1 MRDFKAEQHVVIS
14 DDRTITVPKDLR
26 KIAVQFDHNVETV
39 TFDCPRYWDGIDMS
53 KMTVYVN
60 YMRADRNRG
69 MCLCKNVTVDEK
81 DDTLMHFTWTLTRN
95 ATLYNGKLIFLVCIK
110 NLDGDGMEINHW
122 NSELCDQMQVSEGLE
137 CEETVMEMHQ
147 DIVTDLLLRMDKIL
161 IADAPIL
168 DKTLTERGLA
178 ADAKATGDAI
188 SRLREDTNVDLGEL
202 EAMIA
207 NEFLERRKEVA
218 VERARIDKFVAL
230 EEGSTTGDAELMDAR
245 IGANGIEYPSVGHA
259 NRDQFNELYNVDMFI
274 AEELGVAKPLT
285 YELANVGNGTDGH
298 IIYDSIYRG
307 AFVKVHPGQ
316 VIRVSA
322 SGWFNRFSFAF
333 CNSIDD
339 RAESLSVAVNS
350 FTDDSDRYTDKVIV
364 VPDGYN
370 LMLISL
376 FVSNSVT
383 YEFNC
388 DLKIYDIT
396 AKLKDARPA
405 ITRPEVMNLGGAGG
419 ALTKKLVYGF
429 FIQTKPNTNY
439 KVTIRGEHNRC
450 YCYGADEVILGKPGT
465 TIKNLGFV
473 DTRTLTEV
481 VFENPGYNYVVFT
494 IAYTGEGFEP
504 SCEVEVYE
512 NYDKPVTLNGIEIQ
526 PKLKTKEDADVSFY
540 KAGYDVD
547 NVGTTAEVYA
557 LYDALKDAYPDYV
570 SKNLIGKN
578 SLGTD
583 IFEYVFS
590 NGRDYNDCTTNKR
603 SKDDIFKRP
612 TILIVSGVHGYE
624 RSAVMSTYSFAKDL
638 CTNASNLEA
647 IRTTFCI
654 KIVPVVTPY
663 SFDNDSRGNE
673 NGVNIARNFD
683 ADWMITGV
691 GTQDYSGK
699 SVADQLETQAIQAWI
714 DANDHAFLMIDH
726 HNSGYANEVSYLAG
740 NASIIPANTLRE
752 CLFYSTDSLTEYWTN
767 DIGIVN
773 PYTIFAY
780 TGFNGNFATLAS
792 AYNYATK
799 IGVQGVCLET
809 SWNQNG
815 NFGMHSKQT
824 IGVGAE
830 ILGNFIRQF
839 VK

>member
-1 MRDFKAEQHVVIS
+1 MRDFRTEPHVVIN
-14 DDRTITVPKDLR
+14 DDRTVTVPKDLR

-53 KMTVYVN
+53 EMTVYVN

-69 MCLCKNVTVDEK
+69 MCLCKNVTVDEA

-110 NLDGDGMEINHW
+110 NLDENGHEINHW

-137 CEETVMEMHQ
+137 CEESVMELHQ
-147 DIVTDLLLRMDKIL
+147 DIITDLLLRMDKIL
-161 IADAPIL
+161 VADAPIL

-188 SRLREDTNVDLGEL
+188 TKLREDTNVDLGEL
-202 EAMIA
+202 EAMVA
-207 NEFLERRKEVA
+207 NEFLERRREIA
-218 VERARIDKFVAL
+218 VERARIDQFVAL

-245 IGANGIEYPSVGHA
+245 IGANGVEYPSVGHA

-274 AEELGVAKPLT
+274 AEELGLAKPLT

-333 CNSIDD
+333 CNSMDD
-339 RAESLSVAVNS
+339 RSESLSVAVNS
-350 FTDDSDRYTDKVIV
+350 FTDNSDRYTDKVIV

-405 ITRPEVMNLGGAGG
+405 ITHPEVMNLGGAGG

-429 FIQTKPNTNY
+429 FIQTKPNTRY

-465 TIKNLGFV
+465 TIENLGFV

-481 VFENPGYNYVVFT
+481 VFENPSYNYVVFT
-494 IAYTGEGFEP
+494 IAYTGEGFKP
-504 SCEVEVYE
+504 NCEVEVHE
-512 NYDKPVTLNGIEIQ
+512 NYDKPITLNGIEIQ
-526 PKLKTKEDADVSFY
+526 PKTETKEEAEGAFY
-540 KAGYDVD
+540 KAGYDVS
-547 NVGTTAEVYA
+547 NVGTTAEVYELYNA
-557 LYDALKDAYPDYV
+557 LVDAYPDYV
-570 SKNLIGKN
+570 TRNKIGAN

-583 IFEYVFS
+583 IYEYVFT
-590 NGRDYNDCTTNKR
+590 NGDYNNCTTHLR
-603 SKDDIFKRP
+603 YRDDVYLRP
-612 TILIVSGVHGYE
+612 TILITAGVHGYE
-624 RSAVMSTYSFAKDL
+624 RSAVMATYSFAKDL
-638 CTNASNLEA
+638 CSQVGVLKSVRNK
-647 IRTTFCI
+647 FCI
-654 KIVPVVTPY
+654 KIIPIVTPY
-663 SFDNDSRGNE
+663 SFDNDSRVNE
-673 NGVNIARNFD
+673 NGVNIARNCD
-683 ADWMITGV
+683 INWKLTNVNSDNYGGA
-691 GTQDYSGK
+691 SA
-699 SVADQLETQAIQAWI
+699 ADQAETQALQNWI
-714 DANDHAFLMIDH
+714 NANSHAFLLIDH
-726 HNSGYANEVSYLAG
+726 HNSGYEHEVSYLAG
-740 NASIIPANTLRE
+740 DAKVMGMAELQRRFFE
-752 CLFYSTDSLTEYWTN
+752 STDSLVEYWTMELELN
-767 DIGIVN
+767 S

-780 TGFNGNFATLAS
+780 TGFLDGFKTMATH
-792 AYNYATK
+792 YNYASN

-815 NFGMHSKQT
+815 NFGLHSPET
-824 IGVGAE
+824 IGIGAE
-830 ILGNFIRQF
+830 VLGNFILQF
-839 VK
+839 TK